1 MLNYTELQLIKA
13 YFEEKNIKIII
24 KSSTGIGMEYM
35 GVGTYYSIYVEDS
48 NYKESKEIINI
59 IKGED
64 TTWEN

>member
-1 MLNYTELQLIKA
+1 
-13 YFEEKNIKIII
+13 
-24 KSSTGIGMEYM
+24 MEYM